1 MYDKLTKKDLEM
13 MEAELEDRRL
23 RIRPA
28 IMEEV
33 KRTREYGDL
42 SENYEY
48 KAAKQAQRRNDSR
61 MRYLQNMIKTAQI
74 VEETAGDGVK
84 LYDKVTLYV
93 PEDEEEMVI
102 QVVSVVRVA
111 PDSGFLSM
119 ESPLGKAVLGKKV
132 GDVLEV
138 RVNDSYS
145 YEVEIRKIEPGEDES
160 RQLDIPVDDIQ
171 YEISERLSLYSA
183 IDRLEEQDKK
193 RISLR
198 YFNNKTQVQTARAL
212 NMTQV
217 QVSRREKKIL
227 SFIRGIL

>member
-74 VEETAGDGVK
+74 VEEGDGDGVK

-132 GDVLEV
+132 GDVVEV
-138 RVNDSYS
+138 RVSDTYS
-145 YEVEIRKIEPGEDES
+145 YEVEIRSILPGEDDGTAP
-160 RQLDIPVDDIQ
+160 LMQ
-171 YEISERLSLYSA
+171 Y
-183 IDRLEEQDKK
+183 
-193 RISLR
+193 
-198 YFNNKTQVQTARAL
+198 
-212 NMTQV
+212 
-217 QVSRREKKIL
+217 
-227 SFIRGIL
+227 

>member
-138 RVNDSYS
+138 RVNENYS
-145 YEVEIRKIEPGEDES
+145 YEVEIRKIEPGEDDGTAP
-160 RQLDIPVDDIQ
+160 LIQ
-171 YEISERLSLYSA
+171 Y
-183 IDRLEEQDKK
+183 
-193 RISLR
+193 
-198 YFNNKTQVQTARAL
+198 
-212 NMTQV
+212 
-217 QVSRREKKIL
+217 
-227 SFIRGIL
+227 